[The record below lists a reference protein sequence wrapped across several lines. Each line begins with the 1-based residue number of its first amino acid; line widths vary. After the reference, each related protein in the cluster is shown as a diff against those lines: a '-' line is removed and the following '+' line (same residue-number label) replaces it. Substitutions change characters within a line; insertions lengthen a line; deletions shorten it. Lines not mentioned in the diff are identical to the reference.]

1 MSDDQFDVLFFAEG
15 DVGQSDYDCYIEKSM
30 MWVEHQEAEACEFV
44 TERPDTI
51 KQQVK
56 EWSNSD
62 DMFLSKDQV
71 HSDVFVVLDNT
82 GYIQRVTDKNLKN
95 I

>member
-1 MSDDQFDVLFFAEG
+1 MQVKHEISIKGVKQSSSFGLMSDDQFDVLFFAEG

-30 MWVEHQEAEACEFV
+30 MWVEHQEAESCEFV

-62 DMFLSKDQV
+62 DMFLSKD
-71 HSDVFVVLDNT
+71 
-82 GYIQRVTDKNLKN
+82 
-95 I
+95 